1 MKISQNYSKKLFI
14 PKTKTKKNYF
24 MSKKKIKHII
34 IIIIIIIII
43 YKLEDKYHTKPMFN
57 KQ

>member
-1 MKISQNYSKKLFI
+1 MKISQNYSKKLFL
-14 PKTKTKKNYF
+14 PKTKTNKNYF
-24 MSKKKIKHII
+24 MSKKKIKHI